1 MHGVVKETLQ
11 HSLAWIL
18 GLFSE
23 NLTSEQPVWACT
35 CVFMPM
41 STCMVFTLHLREIPS
56 SFTVGEPLSTDIF
69 LFAFFHFPL
78 HQVDFILS
86 HCMTNVFKRN
96 LLSAF

>member
-1 MHGVVKETLQ
+1 
-11 HSLAWIL
+11 
-18 GLFSE
+18 
-23 NLTSEQPVWACT
+23 
-35 CVFMPM
+35 
-41 STCMVFTLHLREIPS
+41 MVFTLHLREILS
-56 SFTVGEPLSTDIF
+56 SFTVGEPLSTDIY